1 MATASASGRESPTI
15 AARLDRLPPSGYIRR
30 LVVLIS
36 LGGMFEFYDLFL
48 TAYVALGLIRGG
60 LFKATTAGLFDLSG
74 FASFVGATFAG
85 LFVGTIVFSGV
96 SDRFGRRS
104 IFVYSLLWYSVCT
117 FIMAFQNT
125 AILLDLWRFIASIG
139 IGVELVNID
148 TYISELVPK
157 EARGH
162 AIALSQFVTFIAV
175 PIVAFIATLLVPHT
189 IAGLAGWR
197 WVMIIGA
204 LGAIFVWLIR
214 LGLPESPRWLEQHG
228 RAAEAE
234 RVMAEMERRVAE
246 ETGAALPDPMVL
258 EGEQRKETGSW
269 LEMWRPPYLSRT
281 IMLVI
286 FNFVQTIGYY
296 GFAAWVP
303 VLLNSEGITFVRSLE
318 YTFIIAIA
326 NPFGPLAAMQLAD
339 RFERKWQIVWAAVG
353 IGVFGLIF
361 AQMRAPAGIIIFGIL
376 ITLSNNWLSP
386 AFHAYQA
393 ELYPT
398 RIRAQAVGFV
408 YSWSRFSTIFVGFWI
423 AALLRSHGTLGVF
436 TLIAAAM
443 LAVVAV
449 IGAMGPRTNMQRLE
463 ALSQ

>member
-1 MATASASGRESPTI
+1 MAMASTLGGESPTI
-15 AARLDRLPPSGYIRR
+15 AARLDRLPPSAYIRR

-36 LGGMFEFYDLFL
+36 LGGMFEFYDLFM
-48 TAYVALGLIRGG
+48 TAYISLGLIRGG
-60 LFKATTAGLFDLSG
+60 IFKATTAGLFDLAG
-74 FASFVGATFAG
+74 FASFVAATFAG
-85 LFVGTIVFSGV
+85 LFIGTIVFSQL

-104 IFVYSLLWYSVCT
+104 IFVYSLLWYSACT

-125 AILLDLWRFIASIG
+125 PVSLDLWRFIASIG

-148 TYISELVPK
+148 TYISELMPK
-157 EARGH
+157 EARGA
-162 AIALSQFVTFIAV
+162 AIALSQFITFIAV
-175 PIVAFIATLLVPHT
+175 PIVAFIAALLVPHT
-189 IAGLAGWR
+189 IGGLPGWR
-197 WVMIIGA
+197 WVVMIGA
-204 LGAIFVWLIR
+204 LGAIFVWWIR
-214 LGLPESPRWLEQHG
+214 LAVPESPRWLENHG
-228 RAAEAE
+228 HAEEAD
-234 RVMAEMERRVAE
+234 RIMTAMEQRVAG
-246 ETGAALPDPMVL
+246 ETGSPLPPPVVL
-258 EGEQRKETGSW
+258 EGERTGERGSW
-269 LEMWRPPYLSRT
+269 SEIWRPPYLART
-281 IMLVI
+281 IMLVV

-303 VLLNSEGITFVRSLE
+303 VLLSSEGVTFVKSLE

-326 NPFGPLAAMQLAD
+326 NPFGPLIAMRFAD
-339 RFERKWQIVWAAVG
+339 RVERKWQIVWSAVG

-361 AQMRAPAGIIIFGIL
+361 SQMRAPLGIIVLGIL

-423 AALLRSHGTLGVF
+423 AALLRAHGTAGVF

-443 LAVVAV
+443 LVVVIV
-449 IGAMGPRTNMQRLE
+449 IGAMGPRTTMQRLE
-463 ALSQ
+463 ALSR

>member
-1 MATASASGRESPTI
+1 MATASAMGRELPTI
-15 AARLDRLPPSGYIRR
+15 AARLDRLPSSAYIRR

-60 LFKATTAGLFDLSG
+60 LFKATTAGLFDLTG
-74 FASFVGATFAG
+74 FASFVAATFAG
-85 LFVGTIVFSGV
+85 LFIGTIVFSWV

-125 AILLDLWRFIASIG
+125 SISLDLWRFIAGIG

-148 TYISELVPK
+148 VYVSELVPK
-157 EARGH
+157 EARGN
-162 AIALSQFVTFIAV
+162 AIALSQFVTFITV

-204 LGAIFVWLIR
+204 LGALFVWLIR
-214 LGLPESPRWLEQHG
+214 LGLPESPRWLEHHG

-234 RVMAEMERRVAE
+234 RVMADMERRVAE
-246 ETGAALPDPMVL
+246 ETGAALPAPMVL
-258 EGEQRKETGSW
+258 EGEQRRDTGAW
-269 LEMWRPPYLSRT
+269 TEMWSGPYLPRT

-303 VLLNSEGITFVRSLE
+303 VLLASEGVTFTRSLE

-326 NPFGPLAAMQLAD
+326 NPFGPLIAMRFAD

-353 IGVFGLIF
+353 IGVFGLVF

-376 ITLSNNWLSP
+376 ITLANNWLSP

-423 AALLRSHGTLGVF
+423 AALLRSHGTTGVF
-436 TLIAAAM
+436 MLIAAAM
-443 LAVVAV
+443 LAVVLV
-449 IGAMGPRTNMQRLE
+449 IGAMGPRTTMQRLE